1 MHVISNIR
9 KLQDAR
15 NSHWSS
21 TTAKYLWLFL
31 MGFYDFLTLGKCSSK
46 SRNYSLSTDAYQTD
60 VKSLVVIQLKCKWP
74 HCISY
79 AKKVGWKVFC
89 NCKVRRNCGTLLGST
104 RTIYPS
110 ALHCI
115 ASRHCCNAYRKSMT
129 LFDVS
134 QPAVS
139 CYMAYRQKK
148 HQKKKGDLL
157 TQGVQYIKKA
167 PKRIN
172 WNNLGRVLWNRH

>member
-15 NSHWSS
+15 NSHWCKIFMIILDGILWFLDVGKVQQKEQKLLPFHRCISDWCQDS
-21 TTAKYLWLFL
+21 CGDSTQMQMATTAYLMQRKLKNSCVIVKQDEIVVLF
-31 MGFYDFLTLGKCSSK
+31 S
-46 SRNYSLSTDAYQTD
+46 
-60 VKSLVVIQLKCKWP
+60 
-74 HCISY
+74 
-79 AKKVGWKVFC
+79 
-89 NCKVRRNCGTLLGST
+89 
-104 RTIYPS
+104 RTICPS

-139 CYMAYRQKK
+139 YYMAYRQKK

-157 TQGVQYIKKA
+157 TQGAQYIKKA
-167 PKRIN
+167 LKRIN

>member
-1 MHVISNIR
+1 MQCMWFRTFVNCKMQETPI
-9 KLQDAR
+9 DA
-15 NSHWSS
+15 
-21 TTAKYLWLFL
+21 KFLWLFL
-31 MGFYDFLTLGKCSSK
+31 MGFYDFLTLGKCSKK

-60 VKSLVVIQLKCKWP
+60 VKTLVVIQLKCKWP
-74 HCISY
+74 PLHIS
-79 AKKVGWKVFC
+79 
-89 NCKVRRNCGTLLGST
+89 CKESRLKNSCVIVKQDEIVVLFS
-104 RTIYPS
+104 RTICPS

-115 ASRHCCNAYRKSMT
+115 ASRHCCNSYRKSMT

-139 CYMAYRQKK
+139 YYMAYRQKK

-157 TQGVQYIKKA
+157 TQGAQYIKKA
-167 PKRIN
+167 LKRIN

>member
-60 VKSLVVIQLKCKWP
+60 VKTLVVIQLKCKWP

-79 AKKVGWKVFC
+79 AKKVGWKVLC
-89 NCKVRRNCGTLLGST
+89 NCKARRNCGTLLGST

-115 ASRHCCNAYRKSMT
+115 ASRHCCMPIESQWLCLTSARQQFRTIWLTAKRSIRKRREIYSPRESNT
-129 LFDVS
+129 L
-134 QPAVS
+134 
-139 CYMAYRQKK
+139 
-148 HQKKKGDLL
+148 
-157 TQGVQYIKKA
+157 
-167 PKRIN
+167 KR
-172 WNNLGRVLWNRH
+172 H